1 MSAEREV
8 AEESGLQV
16 RAVRLVALFDKLKHD
31 HPPQIPHA
39 YKLFF
44 HCRKIGGEDLR
55 QTNETLDCAYFP
67 VDSLPALSLNRNTP
81 KQIVELTAHITSAAG
96 KTRRIPRSMASATPS
111 AETLPL
117 KESGATTIRTTVLL
131 ATNTNEG
138 RW

>member
-1 MSAEREV
+1 M
-8 AEESGLQV
+8 AEETGLEV

-44 HCRKIGGEDLR
+44 HCRKIGGEILR

-81 KQIVELTAHITSAAG
+81 KQIVELTAHI
-96 KTRRIPRSMASATPS
+96 RSGS
-111 AETLPL
+111 EFTLFD
-117 KESGATTIRTTVLL
+117 
-131 ATNTNEG
+131 
-138 RW
+138 

>member
-1 MSAEREV
+1 LSAEREV

-81 KQIVELTAHITSAAG
+81 KQIVELTAHI
-96 KTRRIPRSMASATPS
+96 RSGS
-111 AETLPL
+111 ELTLFD
-117 KESGATTIRTTVLL
+117 
-131 ATNTNEG
+131 
-138 RW
+138 